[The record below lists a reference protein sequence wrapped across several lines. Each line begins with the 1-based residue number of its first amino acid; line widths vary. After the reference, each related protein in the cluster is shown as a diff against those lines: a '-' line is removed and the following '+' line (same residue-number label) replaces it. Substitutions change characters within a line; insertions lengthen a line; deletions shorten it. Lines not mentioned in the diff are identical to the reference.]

1 MATHPSPDR
10 SIAEVFDRSE
20 ATPRASTRDYG
31 SGIYRRRIL
40 VRRSGTRAIGEL
52 EDDFHHFRVEVA
64 HDGHEVVRVD
74 GSGVRSPWTMC
85 LTGGE
90 PLQSVVGTPLATG
103 PLALS
108 HLEAR
113 QNCTHMFDLAGL
125 VVTHASRGVDG
136 DRLYDMAI
144 DDPAG
149 GDGERSARLW
159 RDGELILDW
168 RLLDRT
174 VLGPTDWVDAPL
186 WQGFIPWAGRELDHE
201 TAEAAVALR
210 RACDISRGRQGDLDE
225 FDAAES
231 LAEMMAGIC
240 HAFQPQNVE
249 LAIRH
254 KGSGRDFTDH
264 PDLLLAD
271 FDARDR

>member
-1 MATHPSPDR
+1 MGDCPPRLIRSPEPNAR
-10 SIAEVFDRSE
+10 ERAEK
-20 ATPRASTRDYG
+20 T
-31 SGIYRRRIL
+31 RIL
-40 VRRSGTRAIGEL
+40 IEGNENRRPNA
-52 EDDFHHFRVEVA
+52 V
-64 HDGHEVVRVD
+64 
-74 GSGVRSPWTMC
+74 
-85 LTGGE
+85 
-90 PLQSVVGTPLATG
+90 
-103 PLALS
+103 
-108 HLEAR
+108 
-113 QNCTHMFDLAGL
+113 
-125 VVTHASRGVDG
+125 
-136 DRLYDMAI
+136 
-144 DDPAG
+144 
-149 GDGERSARLW
+149 RSARLW